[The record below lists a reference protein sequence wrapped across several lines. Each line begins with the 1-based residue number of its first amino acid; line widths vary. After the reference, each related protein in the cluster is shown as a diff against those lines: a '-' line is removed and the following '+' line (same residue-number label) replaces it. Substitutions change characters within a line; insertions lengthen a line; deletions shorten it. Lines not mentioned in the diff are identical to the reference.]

1 MLSSRISAALSAA
14 SWSSIIAPKTACSA
28 SLLQGVCRP
37 AYGSVVEEAGG
48 DTDVI
53 PGWSLPG
60 GVAQQRGRMVGHDH
74 GDAAEAVHLIPE
86 RAYRLFGAEQAL
98 RRRPAHRQN
107 DCRLDQL
114 DLAVEVRQARR
125 DFVVLRQAVL
135 GRPAFHDVAD
145 EHLLARQ
152 LDGLEDLREQ
162 LPGPA
167 DERAPRLVFGASGT
181 FPDDD
186 EAGGG
191 GSFARHGVGAALAH
205 LALATGRDER
215 RDVLEACR
223 PLDWIGGEEID
234 RRWLEGDARRR
245 RVGMRRCSSGLF
257 DSRIPHLASRL
268 LGENH
273 RVSAE

>member
-14 SWSSIIAPKTACSA
+14 SWSSIIAPRTACSA

-53 PGWSLPG
+53 PVVVTYHP
-60 GVAQQRGRMVGHDH
+60 
-74 GDAAEAVHLIPE
+74 AALLRNPNWKRPTWDDVRIA
-86 RAYRLFGAEQAL
+86 ARLFGAEQAL

-191 GSFARHGVGAALAH
+191 GSFARHGVGAALAQ

-245 RVGMRRCSSGLF
+245 RVGMRRCRSGLF
-257 DSRIPHLASRL
+257 ASRIPHLASRL